1 MRGVIGLACAV
12 AMMTSCGEEGTAR
25 GGAATG
31 DEQPLL
37 ILAAA
42 NLTAPFEALEP
53 AYEAAVGDEVTF
65 VFGSSGNLA
74 AQIRNGAPADV
85 YVSASES
92 FLDGLMSDG
101 LIDAATRVEVAVGR
115 LAVVVPPGRD
125 VPAGLSKVS
134 DLAYDVVAIANPEH
148 APYGVAARSALEA
161 VGVWSA
167 LGDRLVLGENVAQ
180 TFQYLR
186 TGNADLGLVA
196 LSLVLPG
203 DDASGPALPHHV
215 VDAALHAP
223 ILQVAGVVQA
233 SPNTRRAADF
243 LAWLIGP
250 DGRAILSRFGFEPP
264 EA

>member
-1 MRGVIGLACAV
+1 MRRVVGSVFAV
-12 AMMTSCGEEGTAR
+12 AMITGCGGEGAAR

-31 DEQPLL
+31 DDPLL

-92 FLDGLMSDG
+92 FLDGLVSDG
-101 LIDAATRVEVAVGR
+101 LIDPATRVEVAVGR
-115 LAVVVPPGRD
+115 LALVAPPGRD
-125 VPAGLSKVS
+125 VPTGLSEVS
-134 DLAYDVVAIANPEH
+134 DPAYHVVAIANPEH
-148 APYGVAARSALEA
+148 APYGVAARSALQA
-161 VGVWSA
+161 AGVWA
-167 LGDRLVLGENVAQ
+167 GLGDRLVLGENVAQ
-180 TFQYLR
+180 TFQYVR

-196 LSLVLPG
+196 LSLVRPG
-203 DDASGPALPHHV
+203 DDVNGPEILHRV
-215 VDAALHAP
+215 VDAGLHAP
-223 ILQVAGVVQA
+223 IMQVGGVVHA
-233 SPNTRRAADF
+233 SPDARRAADF
-243 LAWLIGP
+243 LAWVTGP
-250 DGRAILSRFGFEPP
+250 DGRAILRRFGFEPP